1 MLTQK
6 KSFGRLSAVINP
18 LDYIINPLDNPWFD
32 LSEVSIESCYA
43 SQTLPRSLRSRHWN
57 LKTLKLKKLSF
68 VDTDAYMWF
77 ESLKTLHLLSVR
89 FSDDKSVQRLLSVC
103 PKLEDLVVKRTTYV
117 NVRIFSINVP
127 SLRSLSIDYSWA
139 VSRPADVH
147 GFVIDAP
154 SLRFLNI
161 KDHFSNLLQFENMPK
176 LVKANVEVDCDL
188 SEKFIGSITS
198 IQHISLCSK
207 NSKIPYPSGTSFFY
221 LEHLEL
227 CTCSQDW
234 WNLLNRILEDAPRLQ
249 VLKLKLGNCVQ
260 CSTELMDYW
269 NEPCSVPKCL
279 SSHLEIFEWRHY
291 KGTKQERKVAKY
303 ILAKASCLKVAI
315 FSSVCIEKN
324 LIFKKLENVDRGS
337 KACEL
342 VFQ

>member
-68 VDTDAYMWF
+68 
-77 ESLKTLHLLSVR
+77 
-89 FSDDKSVQRLLSVC
+89 RLLSVC

>member
-32 LSEVSIESCYA
+32 LSEVSIESCYG

-139 VSRPADVH
+139 
-147 GFVIDAP
+147 
-154 SLRFLNI
+154 
-161 KDHFSNLLQFENMPK
+161 FENMPK